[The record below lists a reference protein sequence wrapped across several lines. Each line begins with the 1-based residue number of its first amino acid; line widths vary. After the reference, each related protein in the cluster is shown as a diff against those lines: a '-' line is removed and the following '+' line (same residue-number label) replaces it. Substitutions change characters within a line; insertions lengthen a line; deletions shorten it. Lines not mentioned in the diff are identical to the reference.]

1 LTFSIIRGRTEVW
14 PSASLHDQ
22 YTTPSVT
29 LASPRT
35 DNAVLSMASIY
46 ILSYLW
52 RGNAMVVL
60 CFLFFIKHKPSKKPH
75 FPVDKAN
82 CL

>member
-1 LTFSIIRGRTEVW
+1 M

-52 RGNAMVVL
+52 RVNAMVVL
-60 CFLFFIKHKPSKKPH
+60 CFLFYKTQAFKKAALP
-75 FPVDKAN
+75 
-82 CL
+82 C